1 MKKENDNKDKK
12 KSIFKFDDDM
22 LKISVGAIS
31 VLIVLTAY
39 YHRHRFLKG

>member
-1 MKKENDNKDKK
+1 MTKENNNEDKK
-12 KSIFKFDDDM
+12 KSIFKLDDDM

-31 VLIVLTAY
+31 VLIALTAY

>member
-1 MKKENDNKDKK
+1 MIKEKKKEVKK
-12 KSIFKFDDDM
+12 KSIFKLDDDI

-31 VLIVLTAY
+31 VLVVLTAY